1 MQKICII
8 GDGLSGL
15 TAAAIL
21 SQENIKVD
29 LYSSKAKK
37 IKSNQ
42 DGRTTAI
49 SESNYKYLIN
59 KFKFKSIKFFW
70 PSKEVNL
77 FYENKNK
84 ITNFL
89 NLKEKNENLMY
100 IFKNNDFTKEINKII
115 SKNKKV
121 KILKKN
127 VHKINFNEGSVMTG
141 KTSILYNM
149 IVLCAGSNSE
159 LYKTIEKN
167 RNIEKNYKEVALTTT
182 IHHNSKIRNASQ
194 YFLNEGPLA
203 ILPFSKKSFSVVWS
217 VNNSTYNKNYKKIKI
232 FLKIKVKAIVN
243 KIKILKID
251 KIKSY
256 PIYLNL
262 KTNYFKKNV
271 LILGDGLHT
280 LHPMA
285 GQGFNLSIRDIK
297 KLSELTSKTLRLGL
311 LLSNSNIF
319 KEFYYS
325 RKPENNILSL
335 GVNLTNIFFK
345 NNKFFSPLKNIVLDN
360 IKKLNF
366 AKRVSK
372 AVSNRGISI

>member
-121 KILKKN
+121 KIIKKN
-127 VHKINFNEGSVMTG
+127 VHKINFNEGSVMT
-141 KTSILYNM
+141 
-149 IVLCAGSNSE
+149 
-159 LYKTIEKN
+159 
-167 RNIEKNYKEVALTTT
+167 
-182 IHHNSKIRNASQ
+182 
-194 YFLNEGPLA
+194 
-203 ILPFSKKSFSVVWS
+203 
-217 VNNSTYNKNYKKIKI
+217 
-232 FLKIKVKAIVN
+232 
-243 KIKILKID
+243 
-251 KIKSY
+251 
-256 PIYLNL
+256 
-262 KTNYFKKNV
+262 
-271 LILGDGLHT
+271 
-280 LHPMA
+280 
-285 GQGFNLSIRDIK
+285 
-297 KLSELTSKTLRLGL
+297 
-311 LLSNSNIF
+311 
-319 KEFYYS
+319 
-325 RKPENNILSL
+325 
-335 GVNLTNIFFK
+335 
-345 NNKFFSPLKNIVLDN
+345 
-360 IKKLNF
+360 
-366 AKRVSK
+366 
-372 AVSNRGISI
+372 